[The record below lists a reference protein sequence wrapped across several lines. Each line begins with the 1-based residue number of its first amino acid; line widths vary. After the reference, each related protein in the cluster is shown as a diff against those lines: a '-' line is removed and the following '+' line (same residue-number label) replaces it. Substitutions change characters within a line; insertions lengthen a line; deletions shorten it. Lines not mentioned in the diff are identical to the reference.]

1 MDVENNGHFI
11 KNIDSSSSGATTI
24 KVLAPIFLENTK
36 CSINWQD
43 STYLKNSKPWQTVG
57 KPDYGITVSNAD
69 GKSKGIDL
77 KVSWC
82 GLRSYIDPTNL
93 VLLAHQFAKY
103 SLRNFSFVSFSPKLT
118 FSIVSMFQCCLCKIC
133 LVP

>member
-1 MDVENNGHFI
+1 VENNGRFI
-11 KNIDSSSSGATTI
+11 KNIDFSSSGATTI

-57 KPDYGITVSNAD
+57 KPDDGITLSNAD

-82 GLRSYIDPTNL
+82 GLRSYIGPINRM
-93 VLLAHQFAKY
+93 VLHAH
-103 SLRNFSFVSFSPKLT
+103 
-118 FSIVSMFQCCLCKIC
+118 
-133 LVP
+133 